1 MRRFVVIANGI
12 SPPGTMGGNSKIILE
27 MLRHRSDDLECLVVT
42 PKVETFSEN
51 GIYSE
56 GNLRIVGIPE
66 FGKSERTHYWGT
78 CRHLYNH
85 VKRVFCE
92 NGVGPDDVVYCVSD
106 FGVDVVP
113 AYRLCRELGFKWV
126 PSFFLFVPF
135 IFENLKNRYGF
146 PALKYLVYYF
156 YQKHIL
162 SMIEKRGHGV
172 VITNDVDKNRF
183 STRLQEHALAIYGGV
198 NVEQIPATRG
208 DAHYDAVFCSRLH
221 PQKGISGLLDIW
233 ARVVAE
239 HPPALLAIIGNG
251 EPQYESHLR
260 EKARLLGIDGNVK
273 WLGYVNNE
281 AKYEIY
287 GKSRFLVHS
296 TVYDNNGMVAAEA
309 LCTGL
314 PVIMYDLPALRNVYK
329 EGCVKIPCF
338 DQAAYAKTILR
349 LLGDEKELKRVKP
362 SESDVAALRR
372 NWNWSTRADLFYS
385 FLKTS
390 SASNS
395 MSC

>member
-1 MRRFVVIANGI
+1 MRRLVVIANGI

-27 MLRHRSDDLECLVVT
+27 MLRHRPEDLECLVVT
-42 PKVETFSEN
+42 PKSETFSEN
-51 GIYSE
+51 RLNSGGTLKIAS
-56 GNLRIVGIPE
+56 IPE
-66 FGKSERTHYWGT
+66 YGKSERTHYFGT
-78 CRHLYNH
+78 CRHLYHN
-85 VKRVFCE
+85 VKRVFEE
-92 NGVGPDDVVYCVSD
+92 NRVGPGDVVYCVSD
-106 FGVDVVP
+106 FGADVVP
-113 AYRLCRELGFKWV
+113 ACRLCRELGFTWI

-135 IFENLKNRYGF
+135 IFENLKNHYGF
-146 PALKYLVYYF
+146 PPLKYLVYYL

-162 SMIEKRGHGV
+162 RMIEKRAHGV
-172 VITNDVDKNRF
+172 VITNEVDKKRF
-183 STRLQEHALAIYGGV
+183 SPRLQEHAFAIYGGV
-198 NVEQIPATRG
+198 NVEQIPSVRG
-208 DAHYDAVFCSRLH
+208 AIRYDAVFCSRLH
-221 PQKGISGLLDIW
+221 PQKGISGLLNIW

-314 PVIMYDLPALRNVYK
+314 PVVMYDLPALREVYK
-329 EGCVKIPCF
+329 EGCVKVPCF
-338 DQAAYAKTILR
+338 DQAVYAETVLR
-349 LLGDEKELKRVKP
+349 LLGDEEELARVRP
-362 SESDVAALRR
+362 SESEVARLRGH
-372 NWNWSTRADLFYS
+372 WNWKARSDLFYE
-385 FLKTS
+385 FMR
-390 SASNS
+390 SASS
-395 MSC
+395 RRT

>member
-1 MRRFVVIANGI
+1 MRRLVVIANGI

-27 MLRHRSDDLECLVVT
+27 MLRHRPEDLECLVVT
-42 PKVETFSEN
+42 PKSETFSEN
-51 GIYSE
+51 RLNSGGTLKIAS
-56 GNLRIVGIPE
+56 IPE
-66 FGKSERTHYWGT
+66 YGKSERTHYFGT
-78 CRHLYNH
+78 CRHLYHN
-85 VKRVFCE
+85 VKRVFEE
-92 NGVGPDDVVYCVSD
+92 NRVGPGDVVYCVSD
-106 FGVDVVP
+106 FGADVVP
-113 AYRLCRELGFKWV
+113 ACRLCRELGFTWI

-135 IFENLKNRYGF
+135 IFENLKNHYGF
-146 PALKYLVYYF
+146 PPLKYLVYYL

-162 SMIEKRGHGV
+162 RMMEKRAHGV
-172 VITNDVDKNRF
+172 VITNEVDKKRF
-183 STRLQEHALAIYGGV
+183 SPRLQEHALAIYGGV
-198 NVEQIPATRG
+198 NVEQIPSVRG
-208 DAHYDAVFCSRLH
+208 AIRYDAVFCSRLH
-221 PQKGISGLLDIW
+221 PQKGISGLLNIW

-314 PVIMYDLPALRNVYK
+314 PVVMYDLPALREVYK
-329 EGCVKIPCF
+329 EGCVKVPCF
-338 DQAAYAKTILR
+338 DQAVYAETVLR
-349 LLGDEKELKRVKP
+349 LLGDEEELARVRP
-362 SESDVAALRR
+362 SESEVARLRGH
-372 NWNWSTRADLFYS
+372 WNWKARSDLFYE
-385 FLKTS
+385 FMR
-390 SASNS
+390 SASS
-395 MSC
+395 RRT

>member
-1 MRRFVVIANGI
+1 MRRLVVIANGI

-27 MLRHRSDDLECLVVT
+27 MLRHRPEDLECLVVT
-42 PKVETFSEN
+42 PKSETFSEN
-51 GIYSE
+51 RLNSGGTLKIAS
-56 GNLRIVGIPE
+56 IPE
-66 FGKSERTHYWGT
+66 YGKSERTHYFGT
-78 CRHLYNH
+78 CRHLYHN
-85 VKRVFCE
+85 VKRVFEE
-92 NGVGPDDVVYCVSD
+92 NRVGPGDVVYCVSD
-106 FGVDVVP
+106 FGADVVP
-113 AYRLCRELGFKWV
+113 ACRLCRELGFTWI

-135 IFENLKNRYGF
+135 IFENLKNHYGF
-146 PALKYLVYYF
+146 PPLKYLVYYL

-162 SMIEKRGHGV
+162 RMMEKRAHGV
-172 VITNDVDKNRF
+172 VITNEVDKKRF
-183 STRLQEHALAIYGGV
+183 SPRLQEHALAIYGGV
-198 NVEQIPATRG
+198 NVEQIPSVRG
-208 DAHYDAVFCSRLH
+208 AIRYDAVFCSRLH
-221 PQKGISGLLDIW
+221 PQKGISGLLNIW

-314 PVIMYDLPALRNVYK
+314 PVVMYDLPALREVYK
-329 EGCVKIPCF
+329 EGCVKVPCF
-338 DQAAYAKTILR
+338 DQAVYAETILR
-349 LLGDEKELKRVKP
+349 LLGDEEELARVRP
-362 SESDVAALRR
+362 SESEVARLRGH
-372 NWNWSTRADLFYS
+372 WNWKARSDLFYE
-385 FLKTS
+385 FMR
-390 SASNS
+390 SASS
-395 MSC
+395 RRT